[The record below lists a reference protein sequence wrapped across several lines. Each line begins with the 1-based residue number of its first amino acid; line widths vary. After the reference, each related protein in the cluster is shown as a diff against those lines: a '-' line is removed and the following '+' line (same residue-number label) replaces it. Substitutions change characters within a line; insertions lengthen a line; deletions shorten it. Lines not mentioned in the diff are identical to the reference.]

1 MHYIK
6 TMKCPMPRSRAA
18 GFSLVEMLIV
28 VVMIAIMSLFG
39 FPKVMRVFDQS
50 QVRSARLAVANK
62 FNAARIAARQSSRH
76 AFLIR
81 SGEVV
86 WIERSPRVT
95 PLSGSARDTV
105 GGFLNLQKAH
115 NVSASGTLDT
125 VTFDPRGLTTRS
137 GMVIFT
143 RGNARDSII
152 VSGFGRVTR

>member
-1 MHYIK
+1 M
-6 TMKCPMPRSRAA
+6 
-18 GFSLVEMLIV
+18 V
-28 VVMIAIMSLFG
+28 VGMIGLLSLFA

-50 QVRSARLAVANK
+50 SVRSARLAVLNK
-62 FNAARIAARQSSRH
+62 FNSARIQARQTARQT
-76 AFLIR
+76 FLIR